1 MWKSTATP
9 TNDRNNSNIL
19 AHSLPFPLD
28 NFKLEQKP
36 DEYELRD
43 YTQHKQHNVGKCV
56 GGWRSNNCLEEQFI
70 ILLISRINSKYFFTV
85 PYTNEVYWS
94 LYTSWQIISHFWNV
108 RIATWC
114 MCVSRLRNPRK
125 CAFSQNLNI
134 RCVFDD
140 RGYLTFKS
148 LFWFRMISI

>member
-43 YTQHKQHNVGKCV
+43 YTQHQQHNFVGKCV

-70 ILLISRINSKYFFTV
+70 ILLIHGKIQNIFFLFLTLMKF
-85 PYTNEVYWS
+85 TG
-94 LYTSWQIISHFWNV
+94 HF
-108 RIATWC
+108 I
-114 MCVSRLRNPRK
+114 LRGK
-125 CAFSQNLNI
+125 
-134 RCVFDD
+134 
-140 RGYLTFKS
+140 
-148 LFWFRMISI
+148 